1 MQFSRKQLPDKLITY
16 PNSSSEA
23 VKDRLETVRATYPAL
38 TSSCLGWI
46 TVSAI
51 VLICNVNA
59 LREGRSQGYSSIK
72 GCSE

>member
-16 PNSSSEA
+16 PNASSEA
-23 VKDRLETVRATYPAL
+23 VRNPVKTVRVTYPAL

-59 LREGRSQGYSSIK
+59 LRGAVIARLQLN
-72 GCSE
+72 